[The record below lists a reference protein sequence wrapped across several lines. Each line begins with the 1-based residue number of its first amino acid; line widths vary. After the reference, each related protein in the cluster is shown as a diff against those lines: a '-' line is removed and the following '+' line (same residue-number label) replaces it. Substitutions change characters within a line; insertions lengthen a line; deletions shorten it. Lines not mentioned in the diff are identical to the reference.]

1 MDDPRMIIL
10 RINLAYRFGEDVAH
24 AYVKPDDTFDNC
36 CALIKAELKIS
47 QEHLKSFMRMNSQ
60 EYDDAMLG
68 AEIMEGLEP

>member
-1 MDDPRMIIL
+1 MDDLRMRVL
-10 RINLAYRFGEDVAH
+10 HINLAYRFGEDVAQ
-24 AYVKPDDTFDNC
+24 AYVKPNDTFENC

-47 QEHLKSFMRMNSQ
+47 QEHLKSFTRMNSQ